1 MVIMERVLIQ
11 VTREKFDALPQ
22 DRNRAGLSA
31 GVPAYFVRNP
41 NGSID
46 TWPLP
51 DLSRVTLTD
60 HGLTGGER
68 VTVSVPD
75 YSAATKC
82 AWCGQDGR
90 HESWC
95 DIGKY
100 AAAMRGASVDE
111 HLTYAKAQEMAAKV
125 MAERALADVRHIPI
139 AVSKQPPKAIE
150 VDDRWPC
157 NVCGKSGLHA
167 CNPPPLPQPVFGR
180 IVSLVEYKG
189 RLFVATETGVFV
201 KGDDDK
207 FVPLEFETLPP
218 TDRKPFTA
226 ESQGFGEV
234 GDDQDFAEV
243 DDPQDTLPGA
253 VFSWE
258 STARGFEMHIAGSAK
273 DLAMAREV
281 PGIKSN
287 SGRTVSARLGRRADQ
302 IAGFVALPC
311 APEPEVKLFKPAKFG
326 EHGGR

>member
-1 MVIMERVLIQ
+1 MSMDHVLTQ
-11 VTREKFDALPQ
+11 LSRETFDALPERL
-22 DRNRAGLSA
+22 DRAGLSV

-60 HGLTGGER
+60 HGLTGGGR

-75 YSAATKC
+75 KLTGVTC
-82 AWCGQDGR
+82 GWCGQTDS
-90 HESWC
+90 HDPSC

-100 AAAMRGASVDE
+100 AAALRGFPGGHS
-111 HLTYAKAQEMAAKV
+111 LTDAKV
-125 MAERALADVRHIPI
+125 QEVVENVLAI
-139 AVSKQPPKAIE
+139 APEIAIRVTAHPPKALYI
-150 VDDRWPC
+150 DDNIPC
-157 NVCGKSGLHA
+157 TLCGQRGLHA
-167 CNPPPLPQPVFGR
+167 CHPVEPPPPVFGR

-218 TDRKPFTA
+218 ADRKPFLS

-234 GDDQDFAEV
+234 GDDPDFAEV
-243 DDPQDTLPGA
+243 DDPQDTLAGA

-258 STARGFEMHIAGSAK
+258 STARGFETHIAGSAK

-311 APEPEVKLFKPAKFG
+311 VTEPEVKPFKPAKFG